1 MAVSSVL
8 KINIIS
14 SSALI
19 SVHSYLEY
27 TEYKKHS
34 LLAGQHLSKTSG
46 LIWRVIFNYDR
57 SRNEETYTASKSFV
71 SVQLV
76 LRKKQ
81 V

>member
-27 TEYKKHS
+27 KKHS

-46 LIWRVIFNYDR
+46 LIRRVIFNYDR
-57 SRNEETYTASKSFV
+57 SRNEETYTVSKSFV

-76 LRKKQ
+76 LRQKQ